1 MALSIKLYAHGVPKG
16 QKIWGATGMV
26 GKYIE
31 TFYHPY
37 TYEEQMY
44 VETKNI
50 DGTPYCFYTF
60 IKGKTVLDYEGRAGA
75 YLALTLQ
82 INAFYVD
89 IQNIYNILS
98 AAYKKMCIGSCVKE
112 NGGNVKFCISDFS
125 QVNDQLQTIENKAI
139 GYIGDFSNND
149 DLKGIGTSQNSTTEI
164 NLQECTKD
172 VATAL
177 IGRGKIV
184 VSPLIPSS
192 NEKAII
198 DKKNKEIDAV
208 RKDAQRQID
217 ASKQEAQQ
225 RIEAVKKEKA
235 ALQQNLQVI
244 DDKHKKELD
253 NLRSKHKKELEEK
266 LADSVAQISALK
278 KDKNKLQNL
287 LDSAN
292 SDCKRLFKEND
303 KLRRQLQFGGAVGPI
318 SSGPSTTSFV
328 KKPIGLLKKFAKP
341 LIVTTLIVF
350 VLFLLTKC
358 VKTAFGCTR
367 NGGEGSSSELSWTTD
382 GGDNSEKSQPKH
394 DKGNSEETTVE
405 TIEVDKAQADAKK
418 IDGEQSV
425 PAKGSPKIP
434 TDNKVVSPSTPV
446 PKKVGEDVTKD
457 KTPSKPNE
465 KTEIDKNIKI
475 DKQKP
480 ADKATSTPDKSESG
494 PTATEKGK

>member
-198 DKKNKEIDAV
+198 DKKNKEIEAV

-217 ASKQEAQQ
+217 TSKQEAQQ

-235 ALQQNLQVI
+235 VLQQNLQVI

-253 NLRSKHKKELEEK
+253 NLRSKHKRELEEK
-266 LADSVAQISALK
+266 LADSVK
-278 KDKNKLQNL
+278 KIGNLSKEKANLQHSL
-287 LDSAN
+287 RQAEDYYKKQS
-292 SDCKRLFKEND
+292 KELD
-303 KLRRQLQFGGAVGPI
+303 KLRQQIVRGGQFGEPI
-318 SSGPSTTSFV
+318 SPYAGNGGHSNKGYGIIDSL
-328 KKPIGLLKKFAKP
+328 KHNLRPIFLMVAVLFALGLLT
-341 LIVTTLIVF
+341 I
-350 VLFLLTKC
+350 C
-358 VKTAFGCTR
+358 VRTAFGCSR
-367 NGGEGSSSELSWTTD
+367 EDASENSVQFDESSSSE
-382 GGDNSEKSQPKH
+382 SEKPEQCET
-394 DKGNSEETTVE
+394 SELSETDSDEDESDVPPNQLLNYNFHE
-405 TIEVDKAQADAKK
+405 FFEKARKK
-418 IDGEQSV
+418 I
-425 PAKGSPKIP
+425 A
-434 TDNKVVSPSTPV
+434 STPV
-446 PKKVGEDVTKD
+446 ADGE
-457 KTPSKPNE
+457 
-465 KTEIDKNIKI
+465 
-475 DKQKP
+475 
-480 ADKATSTPDKSESG
+480 TSTTENTEKNESG
-494 PTATEKGK
+494 KEPTNSKLENTQDTDGHGNPDNSTDADPNNK